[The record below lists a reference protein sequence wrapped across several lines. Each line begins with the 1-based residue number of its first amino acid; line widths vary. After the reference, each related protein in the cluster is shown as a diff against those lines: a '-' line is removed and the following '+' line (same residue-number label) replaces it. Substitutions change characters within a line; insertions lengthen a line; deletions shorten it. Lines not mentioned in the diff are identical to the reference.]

1 MNSKNFFKRGLKMKV
16 VDPIRDTDDI
26 ERIKDFLRRK
36 NERDYVLF
44 LFGIYTGLRVSDIIP
59 IKVKQI
65 MGDKIEIREKKTGKI
80 RRFPI
85 NQQLRNAL
93 NQYIEN
99 KQLKEY
105 NFLFPS
111 RKRKNGKGVK
121 ICHISRTQVYKIL
134 KEAGN
139 KCGIENIGTH
149 SMRKTF
155 GYHHYKKNGDV
166 AILQRIFNHSTPEIT
181 LGYIGYTQDELDQS
195 ILTFD
200 Y

>member
-1 MNSKNFFKRGLKMKV
+1 MKV

-26 ERIKDFLRRK
+26 ERTKDFLRRK

-65 MGDKIEIREKKTGKI
+65 IEDKIEIREKKTGKI

-93 NQYIEN
+93 NQYIDN

-105 NFLFPS
+105 DFFISEQKKREWQGSENLSYFKNPS
-111 RKRKNGKGVK
+111 V
-121 ICHISRTQVYKIL
+121 
-134 KEAGN
+134 
-139 KCGIENIGTH
+139 
-149 SMRKTF
+149 
-155 GYHHYKKNGDV
+155 
-166 AILQRIFNHSTPEIT
+166 
-181 LGYIGYTQDELDQS
+181 
-195 ILTFD
+195 
-200 Y
+200 

>member
-1 MNSKNFFKRGLKMKV
+1 MKV
-16 VDPIRDTDDI
+16 VEPIRDTDDI
-26 ERIKDFLRRK
+26 ERIKDFLKRK

-65 MGDKIEIREKKTGKI
+65 MKDKIEIREKKTGKI

-105 NFLFPS
+105 DFLFPS
-111 RKRKNGKGVK
+111 RNKKKDNGVK
-121 ICHISRTQVYKIL
+121 ICYISRVQVYRIL

-139 KCGIENIGTH
+139 KFGIKNIGTH

-155 GYHHYKKNGDV
+155 GYHHYKKNGNV

-181 LGYIGYTQDELDQS
+181 LRYIGYSQDELDQS

>member
-1 MNSKNFFKRGLKMKV
+1 MKV
-16 VDPIRDTDDI
+16 VEPIRDIDDI
-26 ERIKDFLRRK
+26 ERIKDYLRRK
-36 NERDYVLF
+36 NERDYILF

-59 IKVKQI
+59 IKVKHI
-65 MGDKIEIREKKTGKI
+65 LGSKIEIREKKTGKI
-80 RRFPI
+80 RSFPI

-105 NFLFPS
+105 DYLFPS
-111 RKRKNGKGVK
+111 RKKENGNGVK
-121 ICHISRTQVYKIL
+121 ICHISRIQVYKIL
-134 KEAGN
+134 KEAGEHIGL
-139 KCGIENIGTH
+139 KNIGTH

-155 GYHHYKKNGDV
+155 GYHFYKQNSNIT
-166 AILQRIFNHSTPEIT
+166 ILQQIFNHSTPEIT
-181 LGYIGYTQDELDQS
+181 LGYIGYTQEELDQS

>member
-1 MNSKNFFKRGLKMKV
+1 MKV
-16 VDPIRDTDDI
+16 VEPIRDTDDI
-26 ERIKDFLRRK
+26 ERIKDFLKRK

-44 LFGIYTGLRVSDIIP
+44 LFGIYTGLRVSDIIL

-65 MGDKIEIREKKTGKI
+65 MKDKIEIREKKTGKI

-93 NQYIEN
+93 NQYTEN

-105 NFLFPS
+105 DFLFPS
-111 RKRKNGKGVK
+111 RNKKKDNGVK
-121 ICHISRTQVYKIL
+121 ICHISRVQVYRIL

-139 KCGIENIGTH
+139 KFGIKNIGTH

-155 GYHHYKKNGDV
+155 GYHHYKKNGNV

-181 LGYIGYTQDELDQS
+181 LRYIGYSQDELDQS

>member
-1 MNSKNFFKRGLKMKV
+1 MKV

-85 NQQLRNAL
+85 NQQLRFVIF
-93 NQYIEN
+93 QE
-99 KQLKEY
+99 LKCIK
-105 NFLFPS
+105 F
-111 RKRKNGKGVK
+111 
-121 ICHISRTQVYKIL
+121 
-134 KEAGN
+134 
-139 KCGIENIGTH
+139 
-149 SMRKTF
+149 
-155 GYHHYKKNGDV
+155 
-166 AILQRIFNHSTPEIT
+166 
-181 LGYIGYTQDELDQS
+181 
-195 ILTFD
+195 
-200 Y
+200 

>member
-1 MNSKNFFKRGLKMKV
+1 MKV

-59 IKVKQI
+59 IKVKQ
-65 MGDKIEIREKKTGKI
+65 
-80 RRFPI
+80 
-85 NQQLRNAL
+85 
-93 NQYIEN
+93 
-99 KQLKEY
+99 LKEY
-105 NFLFPS
+105 DFLFPS
-111 RKRKNGKGVK
+111 RKRENGKGVK

-166 AILQRIFNHSTPEIT
+166 AILQKIFNHSTPEIT